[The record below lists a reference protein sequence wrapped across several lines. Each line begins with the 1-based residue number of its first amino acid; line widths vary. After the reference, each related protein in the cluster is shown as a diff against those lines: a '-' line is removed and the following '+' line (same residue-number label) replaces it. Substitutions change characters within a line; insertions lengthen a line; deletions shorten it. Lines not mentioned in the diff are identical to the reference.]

1 LFFGLFHF
9 LHKCCCSKGLSIL
22 GFDLPILQKEV
33 RTYDLEEIPSS
44 ELILYMVE
52 GSGVLNKVQYQ
63 KAILLK
69 PLIGVLSGL

>member
-1 LFFGLFHF
+1 
-9 LHKCCCSKGLSIL
+9 LSIL